1 MPTPISNKIP
11 ANGEAFACTLIDGT
25 KISSER
31 CSRWYDFK
39 EQKVIYQVELSDGLQ
54 YQGHMN
60 KDGLVELL

>member
-1 MPTPISNKIP
+1 MKPIENKIP
-11 ANGEAFACTLIDGT
+11 ASAEPIAVTLTDGT

-31 CSRWYDFK
+31 ANRWYDFE
-39 EQKVIYQVELSDGLQ
+39 EQKVVFQVELSDGLQ

>member
-1 MPTPISNKIP
+1 MKPIENKIP
-11 ANGEAFACTLIDGT
+11 ASAEPIAVTLTDGT

-39 EQKVIYQVELSDGLQ
+39 EQKVIFQVEVDGLQ
-54 YQGHMN
+54 YEGHMN